1 MLDRILPLWAQIL
14 FIIFGVLVVW
24 FLIDLTLFSDVRAQ
38 AEKDEKEAQ
47 KLDAEVR
54 ELENVR
60 VQLNDYKKKIEEY
73 MRDLQAYRANIP
85 EEVRLSETLAQL
97 QRIAQA
103 RSAVVREFR
112 PGNVQKRGF
121 YYEKPVSIKAGTT
134 YDQIGQ
140 LFADIAALQR
150 IVRVSDVEIRQASA
164 QTSKL
169 TIEASYQL
177 TTFFASEKDILG
189 TEDEPK

>member
-1 MLDRILPLWAQIL
+1 MLERVPLWAQIL
-14 FIIFGVLVVW
+14 IVIVGVGVFC
-24 FLIDLTLFSDVRAQ
+24 FLIDLLMFSDIRTQ
-38 AEKDEKEAQ
+38 AERDEKEAQ
-47 KLDAEVR
+47 KIDVEVR

-73 MRDLQAYRANIP
+73 MRDLQAYRVNIP

-97 QRIAQA
+97 QNIARS

-112 PGNVQKRGF
+112 PGNVQKRDF
-121 YYEKPVSIKAGTT
+121 YYEKTVNVKAGTT

-150 IVRVSDVEIRQASA
+150 IVKVSDVEIRQASA
-164 QTSKL
+164 QTPKL
-169 TIEASYQL
+169 TIEATYQL

-189 TEDEPK
+189 DEGEQK

>member
-1 MLDRILPLWAQIL
+1 MPSIPLWGQIL
-14 FIIFGVLVVW
+14 IAIFGAAVLC
-24 FLIDLTLFSDVRAQ
+24 FFIDLMMFSDLRAQ
-38 AEKDEKEAQ
+38 AERDEKEAQ

-73 MRDLQAYRANIP
+73 MRDLQVYRANIP

-97 QRIAQA
+97 ERVARG

-112 PGNVQKRGF
+112 PGSAQKRDF
-121 YYEKPVSIKAGTT
+121 YYEKPVSIKSGTT
-134 YDQIGQ
+134 FDQIGQ

-150 IVRVSDVEIRQASA
+150 IVRVSNVEIRQASP
-164 QTSKL
+164 QTPRL
-169 TIEASYQL
+169 TVEASYEI
-177 TTFFASEKDILG
+177 TVFFASEKDILR
-189 TEDEPK
+189 TDE

>member
-1 MLDRILPLWAQIL
+1 MFERVPLWAQIL
-14 FIIFGVLVVW
+14 IAVGAAAVLC
-24 FLIDLTLFSDVRAQ
+24 FFIDLVMFSDLRTQ
-38 AEKDEKEAQ
+38 AERDEKEAQ
-47 KLDAEVR
+47 KIDLEVR

-73 MRDLQAYRANIP
+73 RRDLQAYRVNIP

-97 QRIAQA
+97 QNIARS

-112 PGNVQKRGF
+112 PGNVQKREF
-121 YYEKPVSIKAGTT
+121 YYEKSVNVRAGTT

-150 IVRVSDVEIRQASA
+150 IVKVSDVEIRQASA
-164 QTSKL
+164 QTPKL
-169 TIEASYQL
+169 TIEATYQL
-177 TTFFASEKDILG
+177 TTFYASEKDILG
-189 TEDEPK
+189 TEGDSK